1 MSGTITHSWNGTI
14 LTVTSDSGTSSA
26 DLKGAKGDTGARGV
40 RGLKGDVNISSVNG
54 KTGVVQ
60 LTAGDV
66 GALPNT
72 TVIPSTA
79 AEVNA
84 RPDDWMPTAD
94 DVGARADTWLPTPAE
109 IGAAASVHTHTFDDI
124 SGVATIAHGGTGAS
138 TSAEARANLEIT
150 PANIGAEPIITNLPI
165 SKGGTGAT
173 TRKTAL
179 ENMLTISSK
188 ATDANSCLDV
198 GIYYTDTNTTNLPF
212 STYGTLTVYK
222 SAQNWIIQIWTSST
236 SAESSMY
243 MRKNINGEGF
253 GSWYKLLGS
262 DSPVSI
268 AQGGT
273 GANNASDAQTNL
285 LPNRFLEET
294 DNILA
299 VAPGFYCGP
308 NNATTTANYPK
319 EMWAPLVMIWGNRE
333 TNIVAEDG
341 YPCGG
346 WAIILI
352 EYGCEAIWIR
362 RRNWN
367 NWSAWKK
374 IATAGV

>member
-14 LTVTSDSGTSSA
+14 LTITSDSGTSSA
-26 DLKGAKGDTGARGV
+26 DLKGTTGDTGPRGP

-60 LTAGDV
+60 LTAEDV
-66 GALPNT
+66 GALPST

-84 RPDDWMPTAD
+84 RADDWLPTAEE
-94 DVGARADTWLPTPAE
+94 VGARADTWLPTPAE

-138 TSAEARANLEIT
+138 TSAGARANLEIT
-150 PANIGAEPIITNLPI
+150 PANIGAEPAITSLPI

-179 ENMLTISSK
+179 ENLVFGGYI
-188 ATDANSCLDV
+188 TDANTILSV
-198 GIYYTDTNTTNLPF
+198 GTYSTNDQTINLPF
-212 STYGTLTVYK
+212 KTYGTLFTYK
-222 SAQNWIIQIWTSST
+222 PDQNWIVQIWTSTNSEET
-236 SAESSMY
+236 CLY
-243 MRKNINGEGF
+243 MRKNTNGDGF
-253 GSWYKLLGS
+253 GSWFKVFGNDMVLT
-262 DSPVSI
+262 I

-285 LPNRFLEET
+285 LPNRFLTET

-299 VAPGFYCGP
+299 VAPGFYTGP

-319 EMWAPLVMIWGNRE
+319 EMWAPLVMIWGDRQ
-333 TNIVAEDG
+333 TNVVAGDG

-362 RRNWN
+362 RRNWDK
-367 NWSAWKK
+367 WSAWRK

>member
-14 LTVTSDSGTSSA
+14 LTITSDSGTSSA
-26 DLKGAKGDTGARGV
+26 DLKGTTGDTGPRGP

-66 GALPNT
+66 GALPST

-84 RPDDWMPTAD
+84 RADDWLPTAEE
-94 DVGARADTWLPTPAE
+94 VGARADTWLPTPAE

-150 PANIGAEPIITNLPI
+150 PANIGAEPAITNLPI
-165 SKGGTGAT
+165 SKGGTGKG
-173 TRKTAL
+173 TRAEAI
-179 ENMLTISSK
+179 ENLISGGYV
-188 ATDANSCLDV
+188 TDANTILSV
-198 GIYYTDTNTTNLPF
+198 GTYSTNDQTINLPF
-212 STYGTLTVYK
+212 KTYGTLFTYK
-222 SAQNWIIQIWTSST
+222 PNQNWIVQIWTST
-236 SAESSMY
+236 NSAETCLY
-243 MRKNINGEGF
+243 MRKNTNGDGF
-253 GSWYKLLGS
+253 GSWHKLLGS
-262 DSPVSI
+262 DFPVSI

-362 RRNWN
+362 RRNWDK
-367 NWSAWKK
+367 WSAWKK
-374 IATAGV
+374 IVTAGV

>member
-138 TSAEARANLEIT
+138 TSAEARDNLEIT
-150 PANIGAEPIITNLPI
+150 PANIGAEPAITSLPI
-165 SKGGTGAT
+165 AKGGTGKV
-173 TRKTAL
+173 TRAEAL
-179 ENMLTISSK
+179 ENLVSGGYI
-188 ATDANSCLDV
+188 TDANTILSV
-198 GIYYTDTNTTNLPF
+198 GTYSTNPQTSNLPF
-212 STYGTLTVYK
+212 ATYGTLFTYK
-222 SAQNWIIQIWTSST
+222 PNQNWIVQIWTST
-236 SAESSMY
+236 NSAETCFY
-243 MRKNINGEGF
+243 MRKNTNSDGF
-253 GSWYKLLGS
+253 GSWHKLLAS

-268 AQGGT
+268 EQGGT

-285 LPNRFLEET
+285 LPNRFLTET

-299 VAPGFYCGP
+299 VAPGFYTGP

-319 EMWAPLVMIWGNRE
+319 AMWAPLVMIWGNRE
-333 TNIVAEDG
+333 TNIIAEDG

-352 EYGCEAIWIR
+352 EYECEAIWIR

-374 IATAGV
+374 IATVGV

>member
-179 ENMLTISSK
+179 ENMLTVSSK

-198 GIYYTDTNTTNLPF
+198 GIYYTDTTTTNLPF

-222 SAQNWIIQIWTSST
+222 STQNWIIQIWTSST

-253 GSWYKLLGS
+253 GSWHKLLGS

-285 LPNRFLEET
+285 LPNRFLTET

-299 VAPGFYCGP
+299 LAPGFYTGP
-308 NNATTTANYPK
+308 NNATTSANYPK
-319 EMWAPLVMIWGNRE
+319 AMWAPLVMIWGDRQ

-367 NWSAWKK
+367 NWSAWRK

>member
-124 SGVATIAHGGTGAS
+124 GGVATIAHGGTGAS

-150 PANIGAEPIITNLPI
+150 PANIGAEPAITNLPI

-179 ENMLTISSK
+179 ENLVFGGYI
-188 ATDANSCLDV
+188 TDANTILSV
-198 GIYYTDTNTTNLPF
+198 GTYSTNNQTINLPF
-212 STYGTLTVYK
+212 QTYGTLFTYK
-222 SAQNWIIQIWTSST
+222 PDQNWIVQIWTST
-236 SAESSMY
+236 NSAETCLY
-243 MRKNINGEGF
+243 MRKNTNSDGF
-253 GSWYKLLGS
+253 GNWFKVFGE
-262 DSPVSI
+262 DNVI
-268 AQGGT
+268 TVAQGGT
-273 GANNASDAQTNL
+273 GANNASNALANL
-285 LPNRFLEET
+285 GGTTKIGAYQFLQLPSGT
-294 DNILA
+294 DLSSLA
-299 VAPGFYCGP
+299 LSEGLYWYEGV
-308 NNATTTANYPK
+308 ATT
-319 EMWAPLVMIWGNRE
+319 ERVSLRG
-333 TNIVAEDG
+333 
-341 YPCGG
+341 
-346 WAIILI
+346 
-352 EYGCEAIWIR
+352 
-362 RRNWN
+362 
-367 NWSAWKK
+367 
-374 IATAGV
+374 

>member
-1 MSGTITHSWNGTI
+1 MAGTIEHSWNGTI
-14 LTVTSDSGTSSA
+14 LTIKSDSGTSSA

-60 LTAGDV
+60 LTAEDV

-124 SGVATIAHGGTGAS
+124 SGVATIA
-138 TSAEARANLEIT
+138 
-150 PANIGAEPIITNLPI
+150 
-165 SKGGTGAT
+165 
-173 TRKTAL
+173 
-179 ENMLTISSK
+179 
-188 ATDANSCLDV
+188 
-198 GIYYTDTNTTNLPF
+198 
-212 STYGTLTVYK
+212 
-222 SAQNWIIQIWTSST
+222 
-236 SAESSMY
+236 
-243 MRKNINGEGF
+243 
-253 GSWYKLLGS
+253 
-262 DSPVSI
+262 
-268 AQGGT
+268 QGGT

-285 LPNRFLEET
+285 LPNRFLTET

-299 VAPGFYCGP
+299 VAPGFYTGP

-319 EMWAPLVMIWGNRE
+319 AMWAPLVMIWGDRQ
-333 TNIVAEDG
+333 TNVVAEEG

-346 WAIILI
+346 WTIILI
-352 EYGCEAIWIR
+352 EYECEAIWIR

>member
-1 MSGTITHSWNGTI
+1 MAGTIKHSWNGTI
-14 LTVTSDSGTSSA
+14 LTIESDSGISSC
-26 DLKGAKGDTGARGV
+26 DLKGGKGDTGPRGP
-40 RGLKGDVNISSVNG
+40 RGLKGDVNITSVNG
-54 KTGVVQ
+54 QTGVVQ
-60 LTAGDV
+60 LTAEDV

-72 TVIPSTA
+72 TVIPTTA
-79 AEVNA
+79 QQ
-84 RPDDWMPTAD
+84 
-94 DVGARADTWLPTPAE
+94 VGARANDWLPTAEEVGARANDWLPTPAE
-109 IGAAASVHTHTFDDI
+109 IGGAARIHTHTFDDI

-179 ENMLTISSK
+179 ENMLTVSSK

-253 GSWYKLLGS
+253 GNWYKLLGS

-273 GANNASDAQTNL
+273 GASNASDAQTNL
-285 LPNRFLEET
+285 LPNRYLTET

-299 VAPGFYCGP
+299 LAPGFYTGP
-308 NNATTTANYPK
+308 NNATTSANYPK
-319 EMWAPLVMIWGNRE
+319 AMWAPLVMIWGDRQPNV
-333 TNIVAEDG
+333 IAEDG

-374 IATAGV
+374 IITTGV

>member
-179 ENMLTISSK
+179 ENLVFGGYI
-188 ATDANSCLDV
+188 TDANTVLSV
-198 GIYYTDTNTTNLPF
+198 GTYSTNPQTINLPF
-212 STYGTLTVYK
+212 QTYGTLFIYK
-222 SAQNWIIQIWTSST
+222 PDQNWIVQIWTST
-236 SAESSMY
+236 NSAETCLY
-243 MRKNINGEGF
+243 MRKNTNSDGF
-253 GSWYKLLGS
+253 GSWFKVFGE
-262 DSPVSI
+262 DNVI
-268 AQGGT
+268 TVAQGGT

-285 LPNRFLEET
+285 LPNRYLTET

-299 VAPGFYCGP
+299 LAPGFYTGP

-319 EMWAPLVMIWGNRE
+319 AMWAPLVMIWGNRE

-341 YPCGG
+341 YLCGG
-346 WAIILI
+346 WTIILI
-352 EYGCEAIWIR
+352 EYECEAIWFR
-362 RRNWN
+362 RRNWDS
-367 NWSAWKK
+367 WSAWRK

>member
-1 MSGTITHSWNGTI
+1 MSGTITHSWDGTI

-26 DLKGAKGDTGARGV
+26 DLKGTTGDTGPRGP

-60 LTAGDV
+60 LTAEDV
-66 GALPNT
+66 GALPST

-84 RPDDWMPTAD
+84 RADDWLPTAEE
-94 DVGARADTWLPTPAE
+94 VGARADTWLPTPAE

-138 TSAEARANLEIT
+138 TSAEARSNLEIT
-150 PANIGAEPIITNLPI
+150 PANIGAEPAITSLPI
-165 SKGGTGAT
+165 SKGGTGKG
-173 TRKTAL
+173 TRAEAI
-179 ENMLTISSK
+179 ENLISGGYI
-188 ATDANSCLDV
+188 TDANTILSV
-198 GIYYTDTNTTNLPF
+198 GTYSTNVQTTNLPF
-212 STYGTLTVYK
+212 QTYGTLFTYK
-222 SAQNWIIQIWTSST
+222 PNQDWIVQIWTST
-236 SAESSMY
+236 NSAETCLY
-243 MRKNINGEGF
+243 MRKNTNGDGF
-253 GSWYKLLGS
+253 GSWHKLLCS

-362 RRNWN
+362 RRNWDK
-367 NWSAWKK
+367 WSAWKK
-374 IATAGV
+374 IVTAGV

>member
-14 LTVTSDSGTSSA
+14 LTITSDSGTSSA
-26 DLKGAKGDTGARGV
+26 DLKGTTGDTGPRGP

-66 GALPNT
+66 GALPST

-84 RPDDWMPTAD
+84 RADDWLPTAEE
-94 DVGARADTWLPTPAE
+94 VGARADTWLPTPAE

-150 PANIGAEPIITNLPI
+150 PANIGAEPAITSLPI
-165 SKGGTGAT
+165 SKGGTGKV
-173 TRKTAL
+173 TRAEAI
-179 ENMLTISSK
+179 ENLISGGYI
-188 ATDANSCLDV
+188 TDANTILSV
-198 GIYYTDTNTTNLPF
+198 GTYSTNDQTINLPF
-212 STYGTLTVYK
+212 KTYGTLFTYK
-222 SAQNWIIQIWTSST
+222 PNQNWIVQIWTST
-236 SAESSMY
+236 NSAETCLY
-243 MRKNINGEGF
+243 MRKNTNGDGF
-253 GSWYKLLGS
+253 GSWHKLLGS

-362 RRNWN
+362 RRNWDK
-367 NWSAWKK
+367 WSAWKK
-374 IATAGV
+374 IITTSM

>member
-14 LTVTSDSGTSSA
+14 LTITSDSGTSSV
-26 DLKGAKGDTGARGV
+26 DLKGTTGDTGPRGP
-40 RGLKGDVNISSVNG
+40 RGLKGDVNITSVNG
-54 KTGVVQ
+54 QTGVVQ
-60 LTAGDV
+60 LTAEDV

-72 TVIPSTA
+72 TVIPTTA
-79 AEVNA
+79 QQ
-84 RPDDWMPTAD
+84 
-94 DVGARADTWLPTPAE
+94 VGARADDWLPTAEEVGARANDWLPTPAE
-109 IGAAASVHTHTFDDI
+109 IGAAARIHTHSFDDI

-138 TSAEARANLEIT
+138 TPAEARSNLEIT
-150 PANIGAEPIITNLPI
+150 PANIGAEPAITSLPI
-165 SKGGTGAT
+165 DKGGTGAT

-179 ENMLTISSK
+179 ENLVSGGYI
-188 ATDANSCLDV
+188 TDANTVLSV
-198 GIYYTDTNTTNLPF
+198 GTYSTNPQTANLPF
-212 STYGTLTVYK
+212 ATYGTLFTYK
-222 SAQNWIIQIWTSST
+222 PDQNWIVQTWTST
-236 SAESSMY
+236 NSAETCLY
-243 MRKNINGEGF
+243 MRKNTNSDGF
-253 GSWYKLLGS
+253 GNWFKLLCS

-273 GANNASDAQTNL
+273 GANNASDAQTSL
-285 LPNRFLEET
+285 LPNRYLEET

-299 VAPGFYCGP
+299 LAPGFYTGP

-319 EMWAPLVMIWGNRE
+319 AMWAPLVMILGNRQ

-352 EYGCEAIWIR
+352 EYECEAIWIR
-362 RRNWN
+362 RRNWD

-374 IATAGV
+374 ITTTSV

>member
-1 MSGTITHSWNGTI
+1 MSGTITHSWDGTI

-26 DLKGAKGDTGARGV
+26 DLKGTTGDTGPRGP

-66 GALPNT
+66 GALPST
-72 TVIPSTA
+72 TVIPTTA

-84 RPDDWMPTAD
+84 RADDWLPTAEE
-94 DVGARADTWLPTPAE
+94 VGARADTWLPTPAE

-124 SGVATIAHGGTGAS
+124 SGVTTIAHGGTGAS
-138 TSAEARANLEIT
+138 TSAEARSNLEIT
-150 PANIGAEPIITNLPI
+150 PANIGAEPAITSLPI
-165 SKGGTGAT
+165 AKGGTGKV
-173 TRKTAL
+173 TRAEAI
-179 ENMLTISSK
+179 ENLISGGYV
-188 ATDANSCLDV
+188 TDANTILSV
-198 GIYYTDTNTTNLPF
+198 GTYSTNDQTINLPF
-212 STYGTLTVYK
+212 KTYGTLFTYK
-222 SAQNWIIQIWTSST
+222 PNQNWIVQIWTST
-236 SAESSMY
+236 NSAESCLY
-243 MRKNINGEGF
+243 MRKNTNGDGF
-253 GSWYKLLGS
+253 DSWYKLLCS

-362 RRNWN
+362 RRNWDK
-367 NWSAWKK
+367 WSAWKK

>member
-66 GALPNT
+66 GALPST
-72 TVIPSTA
+72 TVIPTTA

-84 RPDDWMPTAD
+84 RADDWLPTAEE
-94 DVGARADTWLPTPAE
+94 VGARADTWLPTPAE

-150 PANIGAEPIITNLPI
+150 PANIGAEPAITSLPI

-179 ENMLTISSK
+179 ENLVFGGYI
-188 ATDANSCLDV
+188 TDANIALSV
-198 GIYYTDTNTTNLPF
+198 GTYSTNDQTINLPF
-212 STYGTLTVYK
+212 QTYGTLFTYK
-222 SAQNWIIQIWTSST
+222 PDQNWIVQIWTSTNST
-236 SAESSMY
+236 ETCLY
-243 MRKNINGEGF
+243 MRKNTNSDGF
-253 GSWYKLLGS
+253 GNWFKVFGE
-262 DSPVSI
+262 DNVI
-268 AQGGT
+268 TVAQGGT

-285 LPNRFLEET
+285 LPNRFLAET

-299 VAPGFYCGP
+299 LAPGFYTGP
-308 NNATTTANYPK
+308 NNATTSANYPK
-319 EMWAPLVMIWGNRE
+319 AMWAPLVMIWGDRQPNV
-333 TNIVAEDG
+333 IAEDG

-346 WAIILI
+346 WAITLI

>member
-66 GALPNT
+66 GALPST

-79 AEVNA
+79 AEVGA
-84 RPDDWMPTAD
+84 RADDWMPTAEE
-94 DVGARADTWLPTPAE
+94 VGARADTWLPTPAE

-138 TSAEARANLEIT
+138 TSAEARSNLEIT
-150 PANIGAEPIITNLPI
+150 PANIGAEPTITSLPI

-179 ENMLTISSK
+179 ENMLIISSK

-198 GIYYTDTNTTNLPF
+198 GIYYTDTSTTNLPF
-212 STYGTLTVYK
+212 STYGILTVYK
-222 SAQNWIIQIWTSST
+222 SAQNWIIQIWTSSNST
-236 SAESSMY
+236 ESSMY
-243 MRKNINGEGF
+243 VRKNINGEGF
-253 GSWYKLLGS
+253 GSWHKLLGS

-285 LPNRFLEET
+285 LPNRFLAET

-299 VAPGFYCGP
+299 LAPGFYTGP
-308 NNATTTANYPK
+308 NNATTSANYPK
-319 EMWAPLVMIWGNRE
+319 SMWAPLVMIWGDRQPNV
-333 TNIVAEDG
+333 VAEDG

-346 WAIILI
+346 WTIILI

-367 NWSAWKK
+367 NWSAWRK
-374 IATAGV
+374 IATASA

>member
-66 GALPNT
+66 GALPST

-79 AEVNA
+79 AEVGA
-84 RPDDWMPTAD
+84 RADDWMPTAE

-138 TSAEARANLEIT
+138 TSAEARTNLEIT
-150 PANIGAEPIITNLPI
+150 PANIGAEPAITNLPI
-165 SKGGTGAT
+165 SKGGTGKG
-173 TRKTAL
+173 TRAEAI
-179 ENMLTISSK
+179 ENLISGGYV
-188 ATDANSCLDV
+188 TDANTILSV
-198 GIYYTDTNTTNLPF
+198 GTYSTNDQTINLPF
-212 STYGTLTVYK
+212 KTYGTLFTYK
-222 SAQNWIIQIWTSST
+222 PNQNWIVQIWTST
-236 SAESSMY
+236 NSAETCLY
-243 MRKNINGEGF
+243 MRKNTNGDGF
-253 GSWYKLLGS
+253 GSWHKLLCS

-362 RRNWN
+362 RRNWDK
-367 NWSAWKK
+367 WSAWKK
-374 IATAGV
+374 IVTAGV

>member
-14 LTVTSDSGTSSA
+14 LTITSDSGTSSA
-26 DLKGAKGDTGARGV
+26 DLKGTTGDTGPRGP

-60 LTAGDV
+60 LTAEDV
-66 GALPNT
+66 GALPST

-84 RPDDWMPTAD
+84 RADDWLPTAEE
-94 DVGARADTWLPTPAE
+94 VGARADTWLPTPAE

-150 PANIGAEPIITNLPI
+150 PANIGAEPAITSLPI

-179 ENMLTISSK
+179 ENLVFGGYI
-188 ATDANSCLDV
+188 TDANTILSV
-198 GIYYTDTNTTNLPF
+198 GTYSTNDQTINLPF
-212 STYGTLTVYK
+212 KTYGTLFTYK
-222 SAQNWIIQIWTSST
+222 PDQNWIVQIWTSTNSEET
-236 SAESSMY
+236 CLY
-243 MRKNINGEGF
+243 MRKNTNGDGF
-253 GSWYKLLGS
+253 GSWFKVFGNDMVLT
-262 DSPVSI
+262 I

-285 LPNRFLEET
+285 LPNRFLTET

-299 VAPGFYCGP
+299 VAPGFYTGP

-319 EMWAPLVMIWGNRE
+319 EMWAPLVMIWGDRQ
-333 TNIVAEDG
+333 TNVVAGDG

-362 RRNWN
+362 RRNWDK
-367 NWSAWKK
+367 WSAWRK

>member
-66 GALPNT
+66 GALPST

-84 RPDDWMPTAD
+84 RADDWLPTAEE
-94 DVGARADTWLPTPAE
+94 VGARADTWLPTPAE

-179 ENMLTISSK
+179 ENLVFGGYI
-188 ATDANSCLDV
+188 TDANTVLSV
-198 GIYYTDTNTTNLPF
+198 GTYSTNNQTINLPF
-212 STYGTLTVYK
+212 QTYGTLFIYK
-222 SAQNWIIQIWTSST
+222 PDQNWIVQIWTSTNSEET
-236 SAESSMY
+236 CLY
-243 MRKNINGEGF
+243 MRKNTNGDGF
-253 GSWYKLLGS
+253 GSWFKVFGNDMVLTM
-262 DSPVSI
+262 

-285 LPNRFLEET
+285 LPNRYLAET

-299 VAPGFYCGP
+299 VAPGFYTGP

-319 EMWAPLVMIWGNRE
+319 AMWAPLVMIWGNRE

-352 EYGCEAIWIR
+352 EYECEAIWIR
-362 RRNWN
+362 RRNWDK
-367 NWSAWKK
+367 WSAWKK

>member
-14 LTVTSDSGTSSA
+14 LTITSDSGTSSA
-26 DLKGAKGDTGARGV
+26 DLKGTTGDTGPRGP

-60 LTAGDV
+60 LTAEDV
-66 GALPNT
+66 GALPST

-84 RPDDWMPTAD
+84 RADDWLPTAEE
-94 DVGARADTWLPTPAE
+94 VGARADTWLPTPAE

-150 PANIGAEPIITNLPI
+150 PANIGAEPAITSLPI

-179 ENMLTISSK
+179 ENLVFGGYI
-188 ATDANSCLDV
+188 TDANTILSV
-198 GIYYTDTNTTNLPF
+198 GIYSTNDQTINLPF
-212 STYGTLTVYK
+212 KTYGTLFTYK
-222 SAQNWIIQIWTSST
+222 PDQNWIVQIWTST
-236 SAESSMY
+236 NSAETCLY
-243 MRKNINGEGF
+243 MRKNTNGDGF
-253 GSWYKLLGS
+253 GSWFKVFGNDMVLT
-262 DSPVSI
+262 I

-285 LPNRFLEET
+285 LPNRFLTET

-299 VAPGFYCGP
+299 VAPGFYTGP

-319 EMWAPLVMIWGNRE
+319 EMWAPLVMIWGDRQ
-333 TNIVAEDG
+333 TNVVAGDG

-362 RRNWN
+362 RRNWDK
-367 NWSAWKK
+367 WSAWRK

>member
-14 LTVTSDSGTSSA
+14 LTITSDSGTSSA
-26 DLKGAKGDTGARGV
+26 DLKGTTGDTGPRGP

-60 LTAGDV
+60 LTAEDV
-66 GALPNT
+66 GALPST

-84 RPDDWMPTAD
+84 RADDWLPTAEE
-94 DVGARADTWLPTPAE
+94 VGARADTWLPTPAE

-150 PANIGAEPIITNLPI
+150 PANIGAEPAITSLPI

-173 TRKTAL
+173 TRKTAF
-179 ENMLTISSK
+179 ENLVFGGYI
-188 ATDANSCLDV
+188 TDANTILSV
-198 GIYYTDTNTTNLPF
+198 GIYSTNDQTINLPF
-212 STYGTLTVYK
+212 KTYGTLFTYK
-222 SAQNWIIQIWTSST
+222 PDQNWIVQIWTSTNSEET
-236 SAESSMY
+236 CLY
-243 MRKNINGEGF
+243 MRKNTNGDGF
-253 GSWYKLLGS
+253 GSWFKVFGNDMVLT
-262 DSPVSI
+262 I

-285 LPNRFLEET
+285 LPNRFLTET

-299 VAPGFYCGP
+299 VAPGFYTGP

-319 EMWAPLVMIWGNRE
+319 EMWAPLVMIWGDRQ
-333 TNIVAEDG
+333 TNVVAGDG

-362 RRNWN
+362 RRNWDK
-367 NWSAWKK
+367 WSAWRK

>member
-150 PANIGAEPIITNLPI
+150 PTNIGAEPAITNLPI

-179 ENMLTISSK
+179 ENLVFGGYI
-188 ATDANSCLDV
+188 TDANTILSV
-198 GIYYTDTNTTNLPF
+198 GTYSTNNQTINLPF
-212 STYGTLTVYK
+212 QTYGTLFTYK
-222 SAQNWIIQIWTSST
+222 PDQNWIVQIWTST
-236 SAESSMY
+236 NSAETCLY
-243 MRKNINGEGF
+243 MRKNTNGDGF
-253 GSWYKLLGS
+253 GSWFKVFGE
-262 DSPVSI
+262 DNVI
-268 AQGGT
+268 TVAQGGT

-285 LPNRFLEET
+285 LPNRFLAET

-299 VAPGFYCGP
+299 LAPGFYTGP
-308 NNATTTANYPK
+308 NNATTSANYPK
-319 EMWAPLVMIWGNRE
+319 AMWAPLVMIWGDRQPN
-333 TNIVAEDG
+333 NIAEDG

-346 WAIILI
+346 WAITLI

>member
-14 LTVTSDSGTSSA
+14 LTITSDSGTSSA
-26 DLKGAKGDTGARGV
+26 DLKGTTGDTGPRGP

-60 LTAGDV
+60 LTAEDV

-84 RPDDWMPTAD
+84 RADDWLPTAEE
-94 DVGARADTWLPTPAE
+94 VGARANDWLPTPAE
-109 IGAAASVHTHTFDDI
+109 IGAAARIHTHTFDDI
-124 SGVATIAHGGTGAS
+124 SGVATIAQGGTGAS

-150 PANIGAEPIITNLPI
+150 PANIGAEPAITSLPI

-173 TRKTAL
+173 TRETAI
-179 ENMLTISSK
+179 ENLVSGGYI
-188 ATDANSCLDV
+188 TDANTILSV
-198 GIYYTDTNTTNLPF
+198 GTYSTNNQTINLPF
-212 STYGTLTVYK
+212 QTYGTLFTYK
-222 SAQNWIIQIWTSST
+222 PNQNWIVQIWTST
-236 SAESSMY
+236 DSAETCLY
-243 MRKNINGEGF
+243 MRKNTNGDGF
-253 GSWYKLLGS
+253 GSWFKVFGNDMVLTM
-262 DSPVSI
+262 

-285 LPNRFLEET
+285 LPNRFLTET

-299 VAPGFYCGP
+299 VAPGFYTGP
-308 NNATTTANYPK
+308 NNATTSANYPK
-319 EMWAPLVMIWGNRE
+319 AMWAPLVMIWGDRQA
-333 TNIVAEDG
+333 NIVAEDG

-362 RRNWN
+362 RRNWD

>member
-14 LTVTSDSGTSSA
+14 LTITSDSGTSSA
-26 DLKGAKGDTGARGV
+26 DLKGTTGDTGPRGP

-60 LTAGDV
+60 LTAEDV
-66 GALPNT
+66 GALPST

-84 RPDDWMPTAD
+84 RADDWLPTAEE
-94 DVGARADTWLPTPAE
+94 VGARADTWLPTPAE

-150 PANIGAEPIITNLPI
+150 PANIGAEPAITSLPI

-179 ENMLTISSK
+179 ENLVFGGYI
-188 ATDANSCLDV
+188 TDANTILSV
-198 GIYYTDTNTTNLPF
+198 GIYSTNDQTINLPF
-212 STYGTLTVYK
+212 KTYGTLFTYK
-222 SAQNWIIQIWTSST
+222 PDQNWIVQIWTST
-236 SAESSMY
+236 NSAETCLY
-243 MRKNINGEGF
+243 MRKNTNGDGF
-253 GSWYKLLGS
+253 GSWFKVFGNDMVLT
-262 DSPVSI
+262 I

-285 LPNRFLEET
+285 LPNRFLTET

-299 VAPGFYCGP
+299 VAPGFYTGP

-319 EMWAPLVMIWGNRE
+319 EMWAPLVMIWGNRQ
-333 TNIVAEDG
+333 TNVVAEDG
-341 YPCGG
+341 YPYGG

-362 RRNWN
+362 RRNWDK
-367 NWSAWKK
+367 WSAWRK

>member
-1 MSGTITHSWNGTI
+1 
-14 LTVTSDSGTSSA
+14 
-26 DLKGAKGDTGARGV
+26 
-40 RGLKGDVNISSVNG
+40 
-54 KTGVVQ
+54 
-60 LTAGDV
+60 
-66 GALPNT
+66 
-72 TVIPSTA
+72 
-79 AEVNA
+79 
-84 RPDDWMPTAD
+84 
-94 DVGARADTWLPTPAE
+94 
-109 IGAAASVHTHTFDDI
+109 
-124 SGVATIAHGGTGAS
+124 
-138 TSAEARANLEIT
+138 
-150 PANIGAEPIITNLPI
+150 
-165 SKGGTGAT
+165 
-173 TRKTAL
+173 
-179 ENMLTISSK
+179 
-188 ATDANSCLDV
+188 
-198 GIYYTDTNTTNLPF
+198 
-212 STYGTLTVYK
+212 
-222 SAQNWIIQIWTSST
+222 
-236 SAESSMY
+236 

>member
-124 SGVATIAHGGTGAS
+124 GGVATIAHGGTGAS

-150 PANIGAEPIITNLPI
+150 PANIGAEPAITNLPI

-179 ENMLTISSK
+179 ENLVFGGYI
-188 ATDANSCLDV
+188 TDANTILSV
-198 GIYYTDTNTTNLPF
+198 GTYSTNNQTINLPF
-212 STYGTLTVYK
+212 QTYGTLFTYK
-222 SAQNWIIQIWTSST
+222 PDQNWIVQIWTST
-236 SAESSMY
+236 NSAETCLY
-243 MRKNINGEGF
+243 MRKNTNGDGF
-253 GSWYKLLGS
+253 GSWFKVFGE
-262 DSPVSI
+262 DNVI
-268 AQGGT
+268 TVAQGGT

-285 LPNRFLEET
+285 LPNRFLAET

-299 VAPGFYCGP
+299 LAPGFYTGP
-308 NNATTTANYPK
+308 NNATTSANYPK
-319 EMWAPLVMIWGNRE
+319 AMWAPLVMIWGDRQPN
-333 TNIVAEDG
+333 NIAEDG

-346 WAIILI
+346 WAITLI

>member
-14 LTVTSDSGTSSA
+14 LTITSDSGTSSA
-26 DLKGAKGDTGARGV
+26 DLKGTTGDTGPRGP

-60 LTAGDV
+60 LTAEDV
-66 GALPNT
+66 GALPST

-84 RPDDWMPTAD
+84 RADDWLPTAEE
-94 DVGARADTWLPTPAE
+94 VGARADTWLPTPAE

-150 PANIGAEPIITNLPI
+150 PANIGAEPAITSLPI

-179 ENMLTISSK
+179 ENLVFGGYI
-188 ATDANSCLDV
+188 TDANTILSV
-198 GIYYTDTNTTNLPF
+198 GIYSTNDQTINLPF
-212 STYGTLTVYK
+212 KTYGTLFTYK
-222 SAQNWIIQIWTSST
+222 PDQNWIVQIWTSTNSEET
-236 SAESSMY
+236 CLY
-243 MRKNINGEGF
+243 MRKNTNGDGF
-253 GSWYKLLGS
+253 GSWFKVFGNDMVLT
-262 DSPVSI
+262 I

-285 LPNRFLEET
+285 LPNRFLTET

-299 VAPGFYCGP
+299 VAPGFYTGP

-319 EMWAPLVMIWGNRE
+319 EMWAPLVMIWGDRQ
-333 TNIVAEDG
+333 TNVVAGDG

-362 RRNWN
+362 RRNWDK
-367 NWSAWKK
+367 WSAWRK